1 MFTAW
6 SEIEYLATK
15 RLQSLVLITTEYG
28 DIFEKHV
35 KQYPFLLE
43 QIVGMAV
50 QVGEKQRE
58 RESFGV
64 SVRTRTKTEA
74 VNLFRIYLGLYVGSY
89 VGRAQSIISMIETS
103 VSQLAL
109 TTLFGIESVVRRDA
123 KVVTN
128 VDSDLA
134 AASSSSTNDLSKLT
148 IVQYCQIRRC
158 AAQGH
163 TVLYSKCI
171 PFSATKRD
179 NFSPFHVIFL
189 EYNRFSRLSTFV
201 NV

>member
-28 DIFEKHV
+28 DIFVKHV

-64 SVRTRTKTEA
+64 SVRTRTKSEA

-89 VGRAQSIISMIETS
+89 VGIKVGR
-103 VSQLAL
+103 
-109 TTLFGIESVVRRDA
+109 VVGRYVGMQVGRQ
-123 KVVTN
+123 VGMYGRYVGRQ
-128 VDSDLA
+128 VG
-134 AASSSSTNDLSKLT
+134 
-148 IVQYCQIRRC
+148 R
-158 AAQGH
+158 
-163 TVLYSKCI
+163 
-171 PFSATKRD
+171 
-179 NFSPFHVIFL
+179 
-189 EYNRFSRLSTFV
+189 
-201 NV
+201 

>member
-28 DIFEKHV
+28 DIFVKHV

-64 SVRTRTKTEA
+64 SVRTRTKSEA

-158 AAQGH
+158 ALLHKGTPFCTQNAFLFQPQNV
-163 TVLYSKCI
+163 TTLVL
-171 PFSATKRD
+171 FT
-179 NFSPFHVIFL
+179 
-189 EYNRFSRLSTFV
+189 
-201 NV
+201 

>member
-28 DIFEKHV
+28 DIFVKHV

-64 SVRTRTKTEA
+64 SVRTRTKSEA
-74 VNLFRIYLGLYVGSY
+74 VNLFRIYLGLY

-158 AAQGH
+158 ALLHKGTPFCTQNAFLFQPQNV
-163 TVLYSKCI
+163 TTLVL
-171 PFSATKRD
+171 FT
-179 NFSPFHVIFL
+179 
-189 EYNRFSRLSTFV
+189 
-201 NV
+201 